1 MVMRPGTRVTVTAGR
16 YEGRTGVIDV
26 AADAD
31 GVVTV
36 RLRALGD
43 WPFPEL
49 VSVMGRYLKVVSK
62 PDPMDAVGEALV

>member
-43 WPFPEL
+43 WPWPET
-49 VSVMGRYLKVVSK
+49 VSVMGRYLRPVERA
-62 PDPMDAVGEALV
+62 DPNAVGEALV

>member
-1 MVMRPGTRVTVTAGR
+1 MRPGSRVTVTAGR

-36 RLRALGD
+36 RLESPD
-43 WPFPEL
+43 WPFPERVL
-49 VSVMGRYLKVVSK
+49 VAGRYLEVVEK

>member
-1 MVMRPGTRVTVTAGR
+1 MRPGTRVTVTAGR
-16 YEGRTGVIDV
+16 YQGRTGVIDV

-36 RLRALGD
+36 RLEAMGG

-49 VSVMGRYLKVVSK
+49 ASVMGRYLQAVKR
-62 PDPMDAVGEALV
+62 PDPMDSVGEALV

>member
-1 MVMRPGTRVTVTAGR
+1 MRPGTSVRVTAGR

-49 VSVMGRYLKVVSK
+49 ASVMGRYLEVVPR